1 MTLSRR
7 KRSPSTS
14 PLAVAK
20 REAKAFCTLAGIS
33 VEPHRVRFGFDLLH
47 VQPTGVMRIHLMLI
61 HIYKTVV

>member
-47 VQPTGVMRIHLMLI
+47 VQPTGVMRINLMLI